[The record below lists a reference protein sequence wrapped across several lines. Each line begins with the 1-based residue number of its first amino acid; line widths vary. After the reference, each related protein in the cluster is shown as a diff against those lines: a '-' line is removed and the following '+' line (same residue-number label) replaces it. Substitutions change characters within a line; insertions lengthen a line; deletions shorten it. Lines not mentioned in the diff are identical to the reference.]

1 MIPNGIS
8 FMMLPLIFYLYFNR
22 NKVSYSILL
31 VIYLILIP
39 FSHPLTTIMLFVFF
53 LTIELSKNLYYRK
66 NLRYKISINSLL
78 ILLITFFTWI
88 STSYIFAR
96 SLSNLGHW
104 IRGELYAP
112 SGTIVLSLD
121 KLKLSLSERIILFL
135 KMYGSELILISL
147 SILACYILLKKFR
160 SGSNYQDGN
169 IFAIFG
175 CEFVAIILF
184 FVFMFTGDPNF
195 QAMRSLTFIFF
206 LTVPLGGYG
215 LSELIK
221 IIKSLS
227 FKKYLITT
235 FMIIFILT
243 AGAMTGFLALYDSP
257 NIYQPSAGVM
267 KSELSGWN
275 WFFQNKVQ
283 SNYTYTQ
290 NNLRLEASSSWRY
303 SEMLYGCQATNDS
316 DVGKYEGWEV
326 VPDNLGY
333 DSYKNLGA
341 NYSNYKYFPLL
352 KKDELS
358 YTEIWY
364 KVGRYNK
371 KDFDKLQSDISVF
384 KIYSSGD
391 QEIWFIKPNNTF

>member
-184 FVFMFTGDPNF
+184 FGFMFTGDPNF

-206 LTVPLGGYG
+206 
-215 LSELIK
+215 
-221 IIKSLS
+221 
-227 FKKYLITT
+227 
-235 FMIIFILT
+235 
-243 AGAMTGFLALYDSP
+243 
-257 NIYQPSAGVM
+257 
-267 KSELSGWN
+267 
-275 WFFQNKVQ
+275 
-283 SNYTYTQ
+283 
-290 NNLRLEASSSWRY
+290 
-303 SEMLYGCQATNDS
+303 
-316 DVGKYEGWEV
+316 
-326 VPDNLGY
+326 
-333 DSYKNLGA
+333 
-341 NYSNYKYFPLL
+341 
-352 KKDELS
+352 
-358 YTEIWY
+358 
-364 KVGRYNK
+364 
-371 KDFDKLQSDISVF
+371 
-384 KIYSSGD
+384 
-391 QEIWFIKPNNTF
+391 